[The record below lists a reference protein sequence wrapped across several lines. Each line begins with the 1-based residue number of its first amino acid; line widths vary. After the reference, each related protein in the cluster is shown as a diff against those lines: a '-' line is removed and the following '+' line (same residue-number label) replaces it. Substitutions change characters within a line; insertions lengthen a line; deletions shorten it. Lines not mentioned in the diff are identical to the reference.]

1 MPEANCIVEGFCS
14 DEDLPTP
21 READEEGVEEEEEG
35 NADPLARVNQIIA
48 DLGPDAVGD
57 VDVQGSD
64 AVSGVSGTAGV
75 TTSLDAEST
84 TGENKGGR
92 AAGLCGKYFCT

>member
-1 MPEANCIVEGFCS
+1 MPEAHCIVEGFCT
-14 DEDLPTP
+14 DEDLPTS
-21 READEEGVEEEEEG
+21 REEDEEGIEEEEG

-57 VDVQGSD
+57 VDVQGGEATGGERS
-64 AVSGVSGTAGV
+64 TAGV
-75 TTSLDAEST
+75 TTSADAGST
-84 TGENKGGR
+84 IGENTGGR